1 MFLGEI
7 VKKYRLEHKISMDE
21 FARLSGL
28 SKGYISMLE
37 KNENPRTKKPI
48 SPSID
53 TIKQVSEVT
62 GIDFNEIIEMLDD
75 DLELILNN
83 DDHHFGQHEI
93 PSNKQ
98 TSYVAYKELKGAIA
112 AGVPL
117 EMFEVPDSV
126 QVPVDVD
133 RAFPNAYFLVVR
145 GDSMNKIISEGMYV
159 LIDPC
164 EELNNGEIGVIR
176 VNGTEATLKRFYKM
190 GDYIVLQPEST
201 NPEHKIQ
208 TYTSE
213 EEIESIS
220 ILGKL
225 VWAMTPI
232 GMKF

>member
-7 VKKYRLEHKISMDE
+7 VKKYRLEHKISIDE

-75 DLELILNN
+75 DLELILNK
-83 DDHHFGQHEI
+83 DDHHFGQHVI

-190 GDYIVLQPEST
+190 GDYIMLQPEST
-201 NPEHKIQ
+201 NPEHKSQI
-208 TYTSE
+208 YTSK

>member
-1 MFLGEI
+1 
-7 VKKYRLEHKISMDE
+7 
-21 FARLSGL
+21 
-28 SKGYISMLE
+28 MLE

-190 GDYIVLQPEST
+190 GDCIMLQPEST

>member
-1 MFLGEI
+1 MADSF
-7 VKKYRLEHKISMDE
+7 KDRLNKAISDRDIKPAE
-21 FARLSGL
+21 LARRTGINKSSITAWLKGDYEAKQDNIFKL
-28 SKGYISMLE
+28 SKAL
-37 KNENPRTKKPI
+37 
-48 SPSID
+48 D
-53 TIKQVSEVT
+53 VSEAWLM
-62 GIDFNEIIEMLDD
+62 GLDD
-75 DLELILNN
+75 PRNESVFSDRIN
-83 DDHHFGQHEI
+83 
-93 PSNKQ
+93 PVNKV
-98 TSYVAYKELKGAIA
+98 TSPVTYKELKGAIA
-112 AGVPL
+112 AGMPL

-159 LIDPC
+159 LINPC

-190 GDYIVLQPEST
+190 GDYIMLQPEST
-201 NPEHKIQ
+201 NPEHKNQI
-208 TYTSE
+208 YTTK
-213 EEIESIS
+213 EEIEMIS

>member
-1 MFLGEI
+1 MADSF
-7 VKKYRLEHKISMDE
+7 KDRLNKAISDRDIKPAE
-21 FARLSGL
+21 LARRTGINKSSITAWLKGDYEAKQDNIFKL
-28 SKGYISMLE
+28 SKAL
-37 KNENPRTKKPI
+37 
-48 SPSID
+48 D
-53 TIKQVSEVT
+53 VSEAWLM
-62 GIDFNEIIEMLDD
+62 GLDD
-75 DLELILNN
+75 PRNESVFSDRIN
-83 DDHHFGQHEI
+83 
-93 PSNKQ
+93 PVNKV
-98 TSYVAYKELKGAIA
+98 TSPVAYKELKGAIA
-112 AGVPL
+112 AGMPL

-159 LIDPC
+159 LINPC

-190 GDYIVLQPEST
+190 GDYIMLQPEST
-201 NPEHKIQ
+201 NPEHKNQI
-208 TYTSE
+208 YTTK
-213 EEIESIS
+213 EEIEMIS

>member
-145 GDSMNKIISEGMYV
+145 GDSMNKVISEGMYV
-159 LIDPC
+159 LINPC

-176 VNGTEATLKRFYKM
+176 VNGTEATLKRFFKM
-190 GDYIVLQPEST
+190 GDYIILQPEST
-201 NPEHKIQ
+201 NPEHKSQ
-208 TYTSE
+208 MYTNK
-213 EEIESIS
+213 EEIDSIS

>member
-98 TSYVAYKELKGAIA
+98 TSYVAYK
-112 AGVPL
+112 
-117 EMFEVPDSV
+117 
-126 QVPVDVD
+126 
-133 RAFPNAYFLVVR
+133 
-145 GDSMNKIISEGMYV
+145 
-159 LIDPC
+159 
-164 EELNNGEIGVIR
+164 
-176 VNGTEATLKRFYKM
+176 
-190 GDYIVLQPEST
+190 
-201 NPEHKIQ
+201 
-208 TYTSE
+208 
-213 EEIESIS
+213 
-220 ILGKL
+220 
-225 VWAMTPI
+225 
-232 GMKF
+232 

>member
-75 DLELILNN
+75 DLELILNK
-83 DDHHFGQHEI
+83 DDHHFGQHVI

-190 GDYIVLQPEST
+190 GDYIMLQPEST

>member
-190 GDYIVLQPEST
+190 GDYIMLQPEST

>member
-176 VNGTEATLKRFYKM
+176 VNGTEATLKRFYKT
-190 GDYIVLQPEST
+190 GDYIMLQPEST

>member
-37 KNENPRTKKPI
+37 KNENPRTKKAI

-75 DLELILNN
+75 DLELILNK
-83 DDHHFGQHEI
+83 DDHHFGQHVI

-112 AGVPL
+112 AGMPL
-117 EMFEVPDSV
+117 EMFEVPESV

-145 GDSMNKIISEGMYV
+145 GDSMNKVISEGMYV

-190 GDYIVLQPEST
+190 GDYIMLQPEST
-201 NPEHKIQ
+201 NPEHKSQ
-208 TYTSE
+208 MYTSK
-213 EEIESIS
+213 EEIDSIS